1 MVPDVTYHR
10 ERGVIVT
17 KRENDLLEALKL
29 AVDGFR
35 SLETEIPKQFLF
47 QFNNLPVTVPSE
59 GFALRR
65 KLEAVIAS
73 VTGVQS

>member
-1 MVPDVTYHR
+1 MSQR
-10 ERGVIVT
+10 E
-17 KRENDLLEALKL
+17 KELLDALKL

-35 SLETEIPKQFLF
+35 SLETEIPKQFRF

-65 KLEAVIAS
+65 KLESVIAS
-73 VTGVQS
+73 FEGVQS